1 MYNKRVLSDVLI
13 TVCGIVVG
21 CFFTVHI
28 SRLYQQR
35 RSFNPIRN
43 ANEGDKVN
51 FNLHG
56 LKDERDRLLY
66 RLREIDDI
74 LRINS
79 LNISHSST
87 VTQKVVTNNLNSLH
101 SLSKDTVQHCKYNFT
116 VYVYQIPMSL
126 KSIAVSEEV
135 GFYFEFKRLIDF

>member
-28 SRLYQQR
+28 YRLYQQR
-35 RSFNPIRN
+35 RSPNPVRN
-43 ANEGDKVN
+43 MNEGDKVTL
-51 FNLHG
+51 NLQG
-56 LKDERDRLLY
+56 LQAERDQLLD

-74 LRINS
+74 LRMKNM
-79 LNISHSST
+79 NISRSSIGS
-87 VTQKVVTNNLNSLH
+87 QNALTNNLNSRH
-101 SLSKDTVQHCKYNFT
+101 SPSLNTVKQCKYNFT

-135 GFYFEFKRLIDF
+135 GTNF